1 MNKKTVLGNFKMNKT
16 NTQIAEYFD
25 GLLPQLKD
33 LKAQV
38 VVCVPATGVQ
48 TAGDKTKDS
57 PVWVAGQNINQNEK
71 GAYTGE
77 ISANQ
82 VKSIGCNYTLVGH
95 SERRQNYHETDEMVN
110 DKVKLALENNLKVVI
125 CIGETLEEREQ
136 NKTEEVLERQIK
148 IGLKDIKDLSNV
160 IIAYEPIWSIS
171 SSGTGIIATNEDIFN
186 ATKFIKDTVYDNYA
200 SDIRVLYGGSV
211 NENNI
216 EEINKVDNISGVLV
230 GGASLKPEKIN
241 KIKEVVLN

>member
-1 MNKKTVLGNFKMNKT
+1 MEKIVAANLKMNFTINEVKEYIEEISKQDNRNYIVFPSSLYLSDFVN
-16 NTQIAEYFD
+16 NTFEV
-25 GLLPQLKD
+25 G
-33 LKAQV
+33 
-38 VVCVPATGVQ
+38 
-48 TAGDKTKDS
+48 S
-57 PVWVAGQNINQNEK
+57 QNICNFEK

-77 ISANQ
+77 ISASQ

-95 SERRQNYHETDEMVN
+95 SERRQNYHETDEMIN
-110 DKVKLALENNLKVVI
+110 EKVKLALENNLKVVI

-160 IIAYEPIWSIS
+160 IIAYEPVWAIS
-171 SSGTGIIATNEDIFN
+171 SSGTGIVATNEDIFN

-230 GGASLKPEKIN
+230 GGASLKPEKIK